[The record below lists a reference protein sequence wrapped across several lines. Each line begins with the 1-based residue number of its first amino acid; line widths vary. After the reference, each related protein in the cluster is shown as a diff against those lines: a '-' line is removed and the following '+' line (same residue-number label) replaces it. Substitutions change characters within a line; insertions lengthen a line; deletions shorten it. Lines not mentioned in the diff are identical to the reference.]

1 MPDNMTV
8 RYLLEGNDTLL
19 GTEAYQSI
27 TEITLPLP
35 DDGGHK
41 ITLTRFFSGQ
51 TSHRWL
57 VERVQHSDEQVD
69 LFLTPRT
76 ECADEIFLA
85 KTYSAKRT
93 VAARITKG
101 TLVEVEYGFIQST
114 KRLTGKISSIKRY
127 PDLVQNGEMHKRRL
141 AIVVNSRLPTLQVIP
156 VTSVHPKTGDKT
168 IFEISEDSLSSLVH
182 YNNPAIRSF
191 GLGSMIQTVS
201 LRRVLPPMTI
211 QGGRRYRDVS
221 YTHRLNRDDM
231 KALEAAITVAV
242 GYGDYQTIRDERNQ
256 LRLEVRG
263 LELSNAQM
271 TEELVAHQFCQSENE
286 RLTQRCAVL
295 EEKMIDWYRSMN
307 GNLSLEDARDHMEQ
321 ELALYFEVFGG

>member
-242 GYGDYQTIRDERNQ
+242 ATVIIKLY
-256 LRLEVRG
+256 V
-263 LELSNAQM
+263 M
-271 TEELVAHQFCQSENE
+271 SETN
-286 RLTQRCAVL
+286 
-295 EEKMIDWYRSMN
+295 S
-307 GNLSLEDARDHMEQ
+307 G
-321 ELALYFEVFGG
+321 

>member
-8 RYLLEGNDTLL
+8 RYLLDGNNTLL

-35 DDGGHK
+35 DEDGHK

-51 TSHRWL
+51 ASHRWL

-156 VTSVHPKTGDKT
+156 VTSVHPNSGDKT
-168 IFEISEDSLSSLVH
+168 IFELSEGSLSNLVH

-201 LRRVLPPMTI
+201 LT
-211 QGGRRYRDVS
+211 
-221 YTHRLNRDDM
+221 
-231 KALEAAITVAV
+231 
-242 GYGDYQTIRDERNQ
+242 
-256 LRLEVRG
+256 
-263 LELSNAQM
+263 
-271 TEELVAHQFCQSENE
+271 
-286 RLTQRCAVL
+286 
-295 EEKMIDWYRSMN
+295 
-307 GNLSLEDARDHMEQ
+307 EDALLLTLLF
-321 ELALYFEVFGG
+321 LALAVVVLGVVDMMFLLEKFDKRRNIPAGRFPAGVSDRYTRNNSGYRKAATQQIPGSLL